1 MNLFPS
7 NVRQVLASLA
17 GMIMA
22 SVMLV
27 HVGAAQAL
35 TVSPT
40 TLQIQAG
47 NTVTLNVRDASGEIK
62 ASTSDEDVA
71 TVKYDDGI
79 VRITGRSA
87 GTATVTV
94 RDSRSSRQVAVTVTP
109 APALTV
115 SPTSIQLQV
124 GNSANVTLTNAN
136 GEVRVFTSD
145 EDVATVKY
153 EDGIVRIR
161 GRSAGSATVTVRD
174 RLNSRQ
180 VAVTVTPAPALTV
193 SPTSIQLQVG
203 NSANVTVTNA
213 NGEVRVST
221 SDEDVATANYENGIV
236 RIRGRSAG
244 TATITVRDR
253 LNIRQVAVTVTSGAV
268 LTVSPTSVQVQAGN
282 TATVNVTNANGAVT
296 VSSSNTAIATVTY
309 ASGVATIRGVAA
321 GTATITIR
329 DSVTTRTVAVTVTAA
344 PVLTVSPTMVQVQA
358 GNTATV
364 NVTNA
369 NGTVTASSSDTAIA
383 TVTYASGVATVR
395 GVAAGTATVTIR
407 DSVNART
414 VAVTVTTVPVLTVSP
429 TTVQVLAGNTATVN
443 VTNANGAVTASSSNT
458 AIATVTYA
466 SGVATVRGVAAGTAT
481 VTISDSVNT
490 RTVAVTVTAA
500 PVLTVSPTT
509 VQVVAGNTANVTVTN
524 ANGAVTV
531 SSSNTAIATVTY
543 ASGVATVR
551 GVATGTATVTI
562 RDSVN
567 TRTVAVTVSAA
578 VAGNYT
584 LLAWNNLG
592 MHCYDGNDYSIFAI
606 LPPLNTVNAQL
617 VNKTTGGV
625 VTSGVTLT
633 YQATAD
639 TTGSINTISSTK
651 TNFWDYV
658 QELFGLAP
666 APDVGLLG
674 APMASNTPAPMTYSA
689 EHNWFEAVGIPITNV
704 DDTNRKND
712 YPMIE
717 VVARNTAGQVLA
729 STKVVVPV
737 SDMMAC
743 RGCHTSN
750 TAGNAAAN
758 AARPAAGWVFDPDPL
773 KDWKK
778 NILRLHD
785 EKQAANPIYAS
796 ALQAKGYPDGLFNSA
811 MTGKP
816 VLCVACHLSNAYQLE
831 AGFPTGIAGIPPLS
845 RALHGLHAT
854 KVDPDNGLTLDS
866 VDNRNTC
873 YHCHPGSVTM
883 CLRGAMSGPDY
894 QCQSCHRKM
903 SNLGSTTRDAWLD
916 LPNCQSCHHDGQRE
930 TVGIDAQGVPLVWN
944 DRRFATTLNVP
955 LAGKQLYRYSTGHG
969 GLKCSACHGATH
981 AEYPSREAND
991 NVQSI
996 AVQGHAG
1003 TVQECVACH
1012 ATVPITVNGGP
1023 HGMHPI
1029 GSQWVSRHRSSV
1041 GTAAARAE
1049 CAYCHGADFR
1059 GTPLSRVKVAKT
1071 LDSRSFAAGQM
1082 VGCYDCH
1089 NGPTGAIT
1097 PATKLA
1103 EGDGAKT
1110 GVGEFFDK
1118 LVASLKEFF

>member
-1 MNLFPS
+1 MNFLPS
-7 NVRQVLASLA
+7 NIRNPLNYVIGIVVLFALLLA
-17 GMIMA
+17 G
-22 SVMLV
+22 V
-27 HVGAAQAL
+27 AQAL
-35 TVSPT
+35 NVSST
-40 TLQIQAG
+40 TLEVQAG
-47 NTVTLNVRDASGEIK
+47 NTASVRITEASGE
-62 ASTSDEDVA
+62 
-71 TVKYDDGI
+71 
-79 VRITGRSA
+79 VRL
-87 GTATVTV
+87 
-94 RDSRSSRQVAVTVTP
+94 SS
-109 APALTV
+109 
-115 SPTSIQLQV
+115 S
-124 GNSANVTLTNAN
+124 NTN
-136 GEVRVFTSD
+136 
-145 EDVATVKY
+145 VATVKY
-153 EDGIVRIR
+153 EDGFARIR
-161 GRSAGSATVTVRD
+161 GRAAGSATITVRD
-174 RLNSRQ
+174 RQSSRQ
-180 VAVTVTPAPALTV
+180 IAVTVTPAP
-193 SPTSIQLQVG
+193 
-203 NSANVTVTNA
+203 
-213 NGEVRVST
+213 
-221 SDEDVATANYENGIV
+221 
-236 RIRGRSAG
+236 
-244 TATITVRDR
+244 
-253 LNIRQVAVTVTSGAV
+253 V
-268 LTVSPTSVQVQAGN
+268 LTVEPTSVQIQAGN
-282 TATVNVTNANGAVT
+282 TATVSVTNSVGEVEASTSNTRVAT
-296 VSSSNTAIATVTY
+296 VSYSN
-309 ASGVATIRGVAA
+309 GVATIRGRAA
-321 GTATITIR
+321 GSATVTIK
-329 DSVTTRTVAVTVTAA
+329 DKRTILRVSVTVTAESA
-344 PVLTVSPTMVQVQA
+344 
-358 GNTATV
+358 
-364 NVTNA
+364 
-369 NGTVTASSSDTAIA
+369 
-383 TVTYASGVATVR
+383 
-395 GVAAGTATVTIR
+395 
-407 DSVNART
+407 
-414 VAVTVTTVPVLTVSP
+414 LTVSP
-429 TTVQVLAGNTATVN
+429 TTVQVQAGNTATVN

-466 SGVATVRGVAAGTAT
+466 TGVATIRGVAAGTAT
-481 VTISDSVNT
+481 ITIRDSVNT

-509 VQVVAGNTANVTVTN
+509 VQVLAGNTANVTVTN

-543 ASGVATVR
+543 ATGVATVR
-551 GVATGTATVTI
+551 GVAVGTATITISDSTNSRTVAVTVTAAPVLTVSPTSAQVQAGNTVTVSVTNANGAVTVASSNTAIATVTYASGVATIRGVAAGTATITISDSVNTSTVAVTVTAAAVLTVSPTTVQVQAGNTATVNVTNANGAVTVASSNTGIATVTYASGVATIRGVAAGTATITI

-567 TRTVAVTVSAA
+567 TRTVAVTVNA
-578 VAGNYT
+578 VVAAGNYT

-617 VNKTTGGV
+617 VNQASGGL

-639 TTGSINTISSTK
+639 TTGSVNSISSTK

-658 QELFGLAP
+658 QDLFGLAP

-674 APMASNTPAPMTYSA
+674 YPMASSTPAPMTYSA

-704 DDTNRKND
+704 DDTNRTND

-729 STKVVVPV
+729 TTKVVVPV
-737 SDMMAC
+737 SDSMAC

-831 AGFPTGIAGIPPLS
+831 AGVATGIAGIPPLT

-854 KVDPDNGLTLDS
+854 KIDPDNGLTLDS

-903 SNLGSTTRDAWLD
+903 SNIGSTTRDGWLD

-955 LAGKQLYRYSTGHG
+955 VTGKQLYRYSSGHG
-969 GLKCSACHGATH
+969 GLQCSACHGSTH
-981 AEYPSREAND
+981 AEFPSREAND

-1012 ATVPITVNGGP
+1012 ATVPTTVNGGP

-1089 NGPTGAIT
+1089 NGPTGALKS
-1097 PATKLA
+1097 TKKFA
-1103 EGDGAKT
+1103 EGENFIDSVIG
-1110 GVGEFFDK
+1110 FFDELIESVVSYLGEIGDK
-1118 LVASLKEFF
+1118 VLPA

>member
-1 MNLFPS
+1 MNSLSS
-7 NVRQVLASLA
+7 NVRDPLNYILGITAVLFALFLA
-17 GMIMA
+17 G
-22 SVMLV
+22 
-27 HVGAAQAL
+27 GAQAL
-35 TVSPT
+35 SVAAT
-40 TLQIQAG
+40 TLQVQVG
-47 NTVTLNVRDASGEIK
+47 NTASVRITDASGEVMV
-62 ASTSDEDVA
+62 SSSNSDVA
-71 TVKYDDGI
+71 T
-79 VRITGRSA
+79 A
-87 GTATVTV
+87 
-94 RDSRSSRQVAVTVTP
+94 
-109 APALTV
+109 
-115 SPTSIQLQV
+115 
-124 GNSANVTLTNAN
+124 
-136 GEVRVFTSD
+136 
-145 EDVATVKY
+145 KY
-153 EDGIVRIR
+153 EDGFARIR
-161 GRSAGSATVTVRD
+161 GRAAGSATVTVRD
-174 RLNSRQ
+174 RQGSRQ
-180 VAVTVTPAPALTV
+180 IAVTVTPAPVLTVAPTSVQIQVGNTTTVSVTNAVGEVEASTSNTRVATVSYSNGVATIRGRAAGSATITIKDRRTTRQVSVAVTAESALTV
-193 SPTSIQLQVG
+193 SPTTVQVQAG
-203 NSANVTVTNA
+203 NTAAVTVSNANGAVTATSSNTGIATVTYATGVATIRGVAAGTATITISDSVNTRTVAVTVTAVPVLTVSPTTVQVLSGNTANVTVTNA
-213 NGEVRVST
+213 NG
-221 SDEDVATANYENGIV
+221 
-236 RIRGRSAG
+236 
-244 TATITVRDR
+244 
-253 LNIRQVAVTVTSGAV
+253 AVTA
-268 LTVSPTSVQVQAGN
+268 
-282 TATVNVTNANGAVT
+282 
-296 VSSSNTAIATVTY
+296 SSSNTAIATVTY

-321 GTATITIR
+321 GTATVSIS
-329 DSVTTRTVAVTVTAA
+329 DS
-344 PVLTVSPTMVQVQA
+344 
-358 GNTATV
+358 
-364 NVTNA
+364 A
-369 NGTVTASSSDTAIA
+369 NS
-383 TVTYASGVATVR
+383 
-395 GVAAGTATVTIR
+395 
-407 DSVNART
+407 RT
-414 VAVTVTTVPVLTVSP
+414 VAVTVTTAPVLTVSP
-429 TTVQVLAGNTATVN
+429 TTVQVLSGNTANVT

-466 SGVATVRGVAAGTAT
+466 SGVATIRGVAAGSAT
-481 VTISDSVNT
+481 ITISDSVNT
-490 RTVAVTVTAA
+490 RTVAVTVTAT

-509 VQVVAGNTANVTVTN
+509 VQVLAGNTANVTVTN

-531 SSSNTAIATVTY
+531 TSSNTAIATVTY

-551 GVATGTATVTI
+551 GVATGTSTITI

-606 LPPLNTVNAQL
+606 LPPLNTLNAQL
-617 VNKTTGGV
+617 VNKATGGL

-658 QELFGLAP
+658 QDLFGLSP

-674 APMASNTPAPMTYSA
+674 YPMASNTPAPMTYSA

-712 YPMIE
+712 YPMVE
-717 VVARNTAGQVLA
+717 VVAKNTAGQVLA
-729 STKVVVPV
+729 TTKVVLPV
-737 SDMMAC
+737 SDSMAC

-750 TAGNAAAN
+750 TTGNAAAN
-758 AARPAAGWVFDPDPL
+758 AARPAAGWVFDPEPL

-785 EKQAANPIYAS
+785 EKQAANPVYAS

-811 MTGKP
+811 MAGKP

-831 AGFPTGIAGIPPLS
+831 AGVSTGIAGIPPLS

-854 KVDPDNGLTLDS
+854 KVDPDNGLTLDD

-873 YHCHPGSVTM
+873 YHCHPGSDTM

-903 SNLGSTTRDAWLD
+903 SNIGSTTREGWLD

-955 LAGKQLYRYSTGHG
+955 IAGKQLFRYSAGHG
-969 GLKCSACHGATH
+969 GLQCSACHGSTH
-981 AEYPSREAND
+981 AEFPSREAND

-996 AVQGHAG
+996 AVQGHVG

-1012 ATVPITVNGGP
+1012 ATVPTTVNGGP

-1097 PATKLA
+1097 SATKFA
-1103 EGDGAKT
+1103 EGENLIDSI
-1110 GVGEFFDK
+1110 VSFFDE
-1118 LVASLKEFF
+1118 LIESVASYLSEIGDKVLPA

>member
-1 MNLFPS
+1 
-7 NVRQVLASLA
+7 
-17 GMIMA
+17 
-22 SVMLV
+22 
-27 HVGAAQAL
+27 
-35 TVSPT
+35 
-40 TLQIQAG
+40 
-47 NTVTLNVRDASGEIK
+47 
-62 ASTSDEDVA
+62 
-71 TVKYDDGI
+71 
-79 VRITGRSA
+79 
-87 GTATVTV
+87 
-94 RDSRSSRQVAVTVTP
+94 
-109 APALTV
+109 
-115 SPTSIQLQV
+115 
-124 GNSANVTLTNAN
+124 
-136 GEVRVFTSD
+136 
-145 EDVATVKY
+145 
-153 EDGIVRIR
+153 
-161 GRSAGSATVTVRD
+161 
-174 RLNSRQ
+174 
-180 VAVTVTPAPALTV
+180 
-193 SPTSIQLQVG
+193 
-203 NSANVTVTNA
+203 
-213 NGEVRVST
+213 
-221 SDEDVATANYENGIV
+221 
-236 RIRGRSAG
+236 
-244 TATITVRDR
+244 
-253 LNIRQVAVTVTSGAV
+253 
-268 LTVSPTSVQVQAGN
+268 VQVQSGN
-282 TATVNVTNANGAVT
+282 TAAVNV
-296 VSSSNTAIATVTY
+296 S
-309 ASGVATIRGVAA
+309 
-321 GTATITIR
+321 
-329 DSVTTRTVAVTVTAA
+329 
-344 PVLTVSPTMVQVQA
+344 
-358 GNTATV
+358 
-364 NVTNA
+364 
-369 NGTVTASSSDTAIA
+369 
-383 TVTYASGVATVR
+383 
-395 GVAAGTATVTIR
+395 
-407 DSVNART
+407 
-414 VAVTVTTVPVLTVSP
+414 
-429 TTVQVLAGNTATVN
+429 
-443 VTNANGAVTASSSNT
+443 NANGAVTATSSNT

-466 SGVATVRGVAAGTAT
+466 SGVATVRGVSAGSAT
-481 VTISDSVNT
+481 I
-490 RTVAVTVTAA
+490 
-500 PVLTVSPTT
+500 
-509 VQVVAGNTANVTVTN
+509 
-524 ANGAVTV
+524 
-531 SSSNTAIATVTY
+531 
-543 ASGVATVR
+543 
-551 GVATGTATVTI
+551 TI

-617 VNKTTGGV
+617 VNKTTGGL

-639 TTGSINTISSTK
+639 TSGSINSISSTK

-658 QELFGLAP
+658 QDLFGLSP

-674 APMASNTPAPMTYSA
+674 YPMASSTPAPMAYSA

-729 STKVVVPV
+729 TTKVVVPV

-831 AGFPTGIAGIPPLS
+831 AGVATGIAGIPPLT

-854 KVDPDNGLTLDS
+854 KIDPDNGLTLDS

-903 SNLGSTTRDAWLD
+903 SNIGSTTRDGWLD

-955 LAGKQLYRYSTGHG
+955 VTGKQLYRYSSGHG
-969 GLKCSACHGATH
+969 GLQCSACHGSTH
-981 AEYPSREAND
+981 AEFPSREAND

-1012 ATVPITVNGGP
+1012 ATVPTTVNGGP

-1089 NGPTGAIT
+1089 NGPTGALKS
-1097 PATKLA
+1097 TKKFA
-1103 EGDGAKT
+1103 EGENFIDSVIG
-1110 GVGEFFDK
+1110 FFDELIESVVSYLGEIGDK
-1118 LVASLKEFF
+1118 VLPA

>member
-1 MNLFPS
+1 MNFLSS
-7 NVRQVLASLA
+7 NVRDPLSYLLGITVVLFALFLA
-17 GMIMA
+17 G
-22 SVMLV
+22 
-27 HVGAAQAL
+27 GAQAL
-35 TVSPT
+35 SVAAT
-40 TLQIQAG
+40 TLEVQVG
-47 NTVTLNVRDASGEIK
+47 NTAS
-62 ASTSDEDVA
+62 
-71 TVKYDDGI
+71 
-79 VRITGRSA
+79 VRIT
-87 GTATVTV
+87 
-94 RDSRSSRQVAVTVTP
+94 D
-109 APALTV
+109 
-115 SPTSIQLQV
+115 TS
-124 GNSANVTLTNAN
+124 
-136 GEVRVFTSD
+136 GEVRVSSSD
-145 EDVATVKY
+145 SDVATAKY
-153 EDGIVRIR
+153 EDGFARIR
-161 GRSAGSATVTVRD
+161 GRAAGSATVTVRD
-174 RLNSRQ
+174 RQGSRQ
-180 VAVTVTPAPALTV
+180 IAVTVTPAPVLTVEPTSVQIQAGNTTTVSVTNAVGEVEASTSNTRVATVSYSNGVATIRGRAAGSATVTIKDKRTILRVSVTVTAESALTV
-193 SPTSIQLQVG
+193 SPTSVQVQAG
-203 NSANVTVTNA
+203 NTATVSVTNATGEVQASTSNTAVATVSYSNGVATIRGRTAGSATVTIRDTRTTRTVSVTVTAESALTVSPTTVQLQAGNTVTVNVSDA
-213 NGEVRVST
+213 NGAVTASS
-221 SDEDVATANYENGIV
+221 SDTGIATVTYASGVATISGVA
-236 RIRGRSAG
+236 AG
-244 TATITVRDR
+244 TATITIRDSVNTR
-253 LNIRQVAVTVTSGAV
+253 TVAVTVTAAPV
-268 LTVSPTSVQVQAGN
+268 LTISPTTVQVQAGN

-296 VSSSNTAIATVTY
+296 VT
-309 ASGVATIRGVAA
+309 
-321 GTATITIR
+321 
-329 DSVTTRTVAVTVTAA
+329 
-344 PVLTVSPTMVQVQA
+344 
-358 GNTATV
+358 
-364 NVTNA
+364 
-369 NGTVTASSSDTAIA
+369 
-383 TVTYASGVATVR
+383 
-395 GVAAGTATVTIR
+395 
-407 DSVNART
+407 
-414 VAVTVTTVPVLTVSP
+414 
-429 TTVQVLAGNTATVN
+429 
-443 VTNANGAVTASSSNT
+443 SSNT

-481 VTISDSVNT
+481 ITISDSVNT
-490 RTVAVTVTAA
+490 RTVAVTVTAV

-509 VQVVAGNTANVTVTN
+509 VSVLSGNTANVTVTN

-531 SSSNTAIATVTY
+531 TSSNTAIATVTY
-543 ASGVATVR
+543 ATGVATVR
-551 GVATGTATVTI
+551 GVAAGTATVTI

-617 VNKTTGGV
+617 VNKATGGL

-639 TTGSINTISSTK
+639 TTGSVNSISSTK

-658 QELFGLAP
+658 QDLFGLSP

-674 APMASNTPAPMTYSA
+674 YPMASNTPAPMAYST

-704 DDTNRKND
+704 DDTNRRND

-717 VVARNTAGQVLA
+717 VVAKNTAGQVLA
-729 STKVVVPV
+729 TTKVVVPV
-737 SDMMAC
+737 SDSMAC

-785 EKQAANPIYAS
+785 EKQVGNPIYAS

-811 MTGKP
+811 MAGKP

-845 RALHGLHAT
+845 RVLHSLHAT

-873 YHCHPGSVTM
+873 YHCHPGSDTM

-930 TVGIDAQGVPLVWN
+930 TVGIDAQGVPLVWS

-955 LAGKQLYRYSTGHG
+955 IAGKQLFRYSAGHG
-969 GLKCSACHGATH
+969 GLKCSACHGSTH
-981 AEYPSREAND
+981 AEFPSREAND

-996 AVQGHAG
+996 AVQGHVG

-1012 ATVPITVNGGP
+1012 ATVPTTVNGGP

-1059 GTPLSRVKVAKT
+1059 GSPLSRVKVAKT
-1071 LDSRSFAAGQM
+1071 LDSRSFVAGQM

-1097 PATKLA
+1097 SATKFAGGENFIDSVGHFFGELFVSVVSFLS
-1103 EGDGAKT
+1103 EIGDKMFQA
-1110 GVGEFFDK
+1110 
-1118 LVASLKEFF
+1118 

>member
-1 MNLFPS
+1 MNFLPS
-7 NVRQVLASLA
+7 NIRNPLNYVIGIVVLFALLLA
-17 GMIMA
+17 G
-22 SVMLV
+22 V
-27 HVGAAQAL
+27 AQAL
-35 TVSPT
+35 NVSST
-40 TLQIQAG
+40 TLEVQAG
-47 NTVTLNVRDASGEIK
+47 NTASVRITEASGE
-62 ASTSDEDVA
+62 
-71 TVKYDDGI
+71 
-79 VRITGRSA
+79 VRL
-87 GTATVTV
+87 
-94 RDSRSSRQVAVTVTP
+94 SS
-109 APALTV
+109 
-115 SPTSIQLQV
+115 S
-124 GNSANVTLTNAN
+124 NTN
-136 GEVRVFTSD
+136 
-145 EDVATVKY
+145 VATVKY
-153 EDGIVRIR
+153 EDGFARIR
-161 GRSAGSATVTVRD
+161 GRAAGSATITVRD
-174 RLNSRQ
+174 RQSSRQ
-180 VAVTVTPAPALTV
+180 IAVTVTPAP
-193 SPTSIQLQVG
+193 
-203 NSANVTVTNA
+203 
-213 NGEVRVST
+213 
-221 SDEDVATANYENGIV
+221 
-236 RIRGRSAG
+236 
-244 TATITVRDR
+244 
-253 LNIRQVAVTVTSGAV
+253 V
-268 LTVSPTSVQVQAGN
+268 LTVEPTSVQIQAGN
-282 TATVNVTNANGAVT
+282 TATVSVTNSVGEVEASTSNTRVAT
-296 VSSSNTAIATVTY
+296 VSYSN
-309 ASGVATIRGVAA
+309 GVATIRGRAA
-321 GTATITIR
+321 GSATVTIK
-329 DSVTTRTVAVTVTAA
+329 DKRTILRVSVTVTAESA
-344 PVLTVSPTMVQVQA
+344 
-358 GNTATV
+358 
-364 NVTNA
+364 
-369 NGTVTASSSDTAIA
+369 
-383 TVTYASGVATVR
+383 
-395 GVAAGTATVTIR
+395 
-407 DSVNART
+407 
-414 VAVTVTTVPVLTVSP
+414 LTVSP
-429 TTVQVLAGNTATVN
+429 TTVQVQAGNTATVN

-466 SGVATVRGVAAGTAT
+466 TGVATIRGVAAGTAT
-481 VTISDSVNT
+481 ITIRDSVNT

-509 VQVVAGNTANVTVTN
+509 VQVLAGNTANVTVTN

-543 ASGVATVR
+543 ATGVATVR
-551 GVATGTATVTI
+551 GVAVGTATITISDSTNSRTVAVTVTAAPVLTVSPTSAQVQAGNTVTVSVTNANGAVTVASSNTAIATVTYASGVATIRGVAAGTATITISDSVNTSTVAVTVTAAAVLTVSPTTVQVQAGNTATVNVTNANGAVTVASSNTGIATVTYASGVATIRGVAAGTATITI

-567 TRTVAVTVSAA
+567 TRTVAVTVNA
-578 VAGNYT
+578 VVAAGNYT

-617 VNKTTGGV
+617 VNQASGGL

-639 TTGSINTISSTK
+639 TTGSVNSISSTK

-658 QELFGLAP
+658 QDLFGLAP

-674 APMASNTPAPMTYSA
+674 YPMASSTPAPMTYSA

-712 YPMIE
+712 YPMIQ
-717 VVARNTAGQVLA
+717 VVAKNTAGQVLA
-729 STKVVVPV
+729 TTKVVLPV
-737 SDMMAC
+737 SDSMAC

-758 AARPAAGWVFDPDPL
+758 AARPVAGWVFDPDPL

-785 EKQAANPIYAS
+785 EKQAGNPTYAN

-811 MTGKP
+811 VAGKP

-831 AGFPTGIAGIPPLS
+831 AGVPTGIAGIPPLS
-845 RALHGLHAT
+845 RALHGLHAN

-866 VDNRNTC
+866 VNNRNTC
-873 YHCHPGSVTM
+873 YHCHPGSDTM

-894 QCQSCHRKM
+894 QCQSCHSKM
-903 SNLGSTTRDAWLD
+903 SHVGSTARNGWLD

-930 TVGIDAQGVPLVWN
+930 TSGVDAQGLPLTWS
-944 DRRFATTLNVP
+944 DTRFATNPDVP
-955 LAGKQLYRYSTGHG
+955 SIGARLYRYSTGHG
-969 GLKCSACHGATH
+969 GLKCEACHGSTH
-981 AEYPSREAND
+981 AEFPSREAND

-1012 ATVPITVNGGP
+1012 ATVPTTVNGGP

-1097 PATKLA
+1097 SATKFA
-1103 EGDGAKT
+1103 EGENFIDSIGHFF
-1110 GVGEFFDK
+1110 GELAVSVMSYLSEIGSK
-1118 LVASLKEFF
+1118 ILPA

>member
-1 MNLFPS
+1 
-7 NVRQVLASLA
+7 
-17 GMIMA
+17 
-22 SVMLV
+22 
-27 HVGAAQAL
+27 
-35 TVSPT
+35 
-40 TLQIQAG
+40 
-47 NTVTLNVRDASGEIK
+47 
-62 ASTSDEDVA
+62 
-71 TVKYDDGI
+71 
-79 VRITGRSA
+79 
-87 GTATVTV
+87 
-94 RDSRSSRQVAVTVTP
+94 
-109 APALTV
+109 
-115 SPTSIQLQV
+115 
-124 GNSANVTLTNAN
+124 
-136 GEVRVFTSD
+136 
-145 EDVATVKY
+145 
-153 EDGIVRIR
+153 
-161 GRSAGSATVTVRD
+161 
-174 RLNSRQ
+174 
-180 VAVTVTPAPALTV
+180 
-193 SPTSIQLQVG
+193 
-203 NSANVTVTNA
+203 
-213 NGEVRVST
+213 
-221 SDEDVATANYENGIV
+221 
-236 RIRGRSAG
+236 
-244 TATITVRDR
+244 
-253 LNIRQVAVTVTSGAV
+253 
-268 LTVSPTSVQVQAGN
+268 VQ
-282 TATVNVTNANGAVT
+282 
-296 VSSSNTAIATVTY
+296 
-309 ASGVATIRGVAA
+309 
-321 GTATITIR
+321 
-329 DSVTTRTVAVTVTAA
+329 
-344 PVLTVSPTMVQVQA
+344 
-358 GNTATV
+358 
-364 NVTNA
+364 
-369 NGTVTASSSDTAIA
+369 
-383 TVTYASGVATVR
+383 
-395 GVAAGTATVTIR
+395 
-407 DSVNART
+407 
-414 VAVTVTTVPVLTVSP
+414 
-429 TTVQVLAGNTATVN
+429 
-443 VTNANGAVTASSSNT
+443 
-458 AIATVTYA
+458 
-466 SGVATVRGVAAGTAT
+466 
-481 VTISDSVNT
+481 
-490 RTVAVTVTAA
+490 
-500 PVLTVSPTT
+500 
-509 VQVVAGNTANVTVTN
+509 AGNTANVTVTN

-551 GVATGTATVTI
+551 GVAAGTATITISDSVNTRTVAVTVTAAPVLTVSPTTVQVLAGNTANVTVTNASGAVTVSSSNTAIATVTYVSGVATVRGVAAGTATITI

-639 TTGSINTISSTK
+639 TTGSINSISSTK

-658 QELFGLAP
+658 QDLFGLAP

-729 STKVVVPV
+729 TTKVVVPV

-873 YHCHPGSVTM
+873 YHCHPGSATM

-903 SNLGSTTRDAWLD
+903 SNIGSTTRDGWLD

-955 LAGKQLYRYSTGHG
+955 LTGKQLYRYSTGHG
-969 GLKCSACHGATH
+969 GLKCSACHGSTH

-1012 ATVPITVNGGP
+1012 ATVPTTVNGGP

-1089 NGPTGAIT
+1089 NGPTGAIA

-1103 EGDGAKT
+1103 EDDGFKA

-1118 LVASLKEFF
+1118 LVASLMSFIDKI